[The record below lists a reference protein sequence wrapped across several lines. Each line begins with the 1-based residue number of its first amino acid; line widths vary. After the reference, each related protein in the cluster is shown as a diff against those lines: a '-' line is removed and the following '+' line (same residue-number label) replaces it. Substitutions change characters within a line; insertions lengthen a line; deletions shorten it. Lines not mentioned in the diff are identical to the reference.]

1 MGSMPGSGRIDRLFD
16 EFDAALERFLALPF
30 GSLTARELE
39 RHEFL
44 MGRLDSLGY
53 ELTSPFVR
61 PGRRVIDGAGHG
73 HDLDEP

>member
-1 MGSMPGSGRIDRLFD
+1 MRSIESSGRIDAAFD
-16 EFDAALERFLALPF
+16 EFDAALGRFLALPF
-30 GSLTARELE
+30 GSLTDRELE

-44 MGRLDSLGY
+44 MGRLDSLRY

-73 HDLDEP
+73 YDFDES